1 MRNRIAKE
9 FRLACFFRTA
19 GCRSNSSLRERF
31 RYSMDALSKIFM
43 LSEAERE
50 AKGLV
55 HSPREILQQPD
66 TWRRTYEKLVRLAP
80 EVELFLRRAG
90 VRNASNERPTVFLVG
105 AGTSDYVGKTL
116 DALLRYKWQCEV
128 CVVPS
133 TDLLT
138 NADDLVVP
146 GKSYVWI
153 SFSRSGDSSEGVALL
168 ESILD
173 SRPDIHHIIVCCN
186 KAGRMVRS
194 FGDRANVCRIILDED
209 VNDQAL
215 AMTSSFSNMVVAGQC
230 LAHLQELGAYEA
242 TLDALI
248 SAGRRFLPAAA
259 ELTEQLVAEGLSK
272 ICFLGTGPLKGV
284 AVESGLKVLELTAGT
299 IVTFNESFL
308 GARHGP
314 LSAIDEETLVV
325 AFVSSDARRRSYE
338 MDLLEEIR
346 DKKLGKRIL
355 MIVPYGGREEPTN
368 IAKIGSTLPLQIA
381 VDDYY
386 RPPVDVFVGQLL
398 GLFASIKLGLRPDA
412 PSPSGAISRV
422 VSKVRIY

>member
-1 MRNRIAKE
+1 ME
-9 FRLACFFRTA
+9 
-19 GCRSNSSLRERF
+19 
-31 RYSMDALSKIFM
+31 ALSKIFM

-194 FGDRANVCRIILDED
+194 FGDRANVCRIILDEE

-308 GARHGP
+308 GVRHGP
-314 LSAIDEETLVV
+314 LSAIDEATLVV

-338 MDLLEEIR
+338 MDLLEEMR
-346 DKKLGKRIL
+346 DKKLGKTIL
-355 MIVPYGGREEPTN
+355 MIVPEAGREMPNDLAT
-368 IAKIGSTLPLQIA
+368 IGLTLPLEIS

-398 GLFASIKLGLRPDA
+398 GLFASIKLGLMPDA
-412 PSPSGAISRV
+412 PSASGAISRV
-422 VSKVRIY
+422 VSKVRIH

>member
-1 MRNRIAKE
+1 
-9 FRLACFFRTA
+9 
-19 GCRSNSSLRERF
+19 
-31 RYSMDALSKIFM
+31 MDPLSKILT

-50 AKGLV
+50 AKGLL
-55 HSPREILQQPD
+55 HTPQEIFQQPD
-66 TWRRTYEKLVRLAP
+66 TWRRTYEKLARLAP
-80 EVELFLRRAG
+80 AVELFLRRAG
-90 VRNASNERPTVFLVG
+90 VRNASNERPSVFLVG

-116 DALLRYKWQCEV
+116 AALLRCKWECEV
-128 CVVPS
+128 SVIPS

-138 NADDLVVP
+138 NPGDFVLP

-153 SFSRSGDSSEGVALL
+153 SFSRSGDSPEGVALL

-173 SRPDIHHIIVCCN
+173 RRPDIHHIIVCCN
-186 KAGRMVRS
+186 AAGRMVRS
-194 FGDRANVCRIILDED
+194 LGGRANVLRIILDDE
-209 VNDQAL
+209 VNDKAL

-230 LAHLQELGAYEA
+230 LAHIQELGAYCA
-242 TLDALI
+242 SLDALI
-248 SAGRRFLPAAA
+248 SAGRSFLPAAA
-259 ELTEQLVAEGLSK
+259 EVTEQLVAKGFSR

-299 IVTFNESFL
+299 VLTFNESFL
-308 GARHGP
+308 GVRHGP
-314 LSAIDEETLVV
+314 ISAIDEETLVV
-325 AFVSSDARRRSYE
+325 GFVSSDTRRRSYE

-346 DKKLGKRIL
+346 DKKLGKSIL
-355 MIVPYGGREEPTN
+355 MIVPHGGWEDPDN
-368 IAKIGSTLPLQIA
+368 LAKIGVKLPLQIA

-398 GLFASIKLGLRPDA
+398 GLFASIKLGLKPDA